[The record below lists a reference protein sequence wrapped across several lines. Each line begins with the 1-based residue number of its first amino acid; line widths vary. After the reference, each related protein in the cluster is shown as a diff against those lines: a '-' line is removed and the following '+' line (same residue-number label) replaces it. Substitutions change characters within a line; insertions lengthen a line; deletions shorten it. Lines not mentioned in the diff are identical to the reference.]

1 MGDTRKVFLSYAS
14 GDREFASRVRDAVA
28 GQGAEA
34 VDVQPDLKPGSDPG
48 AAVMDAL
55 RSADL
60 FVFVVPEKE
69 GSGKHALMELGAAK
83 ALGKR
88 IVALMP
94 DRHRASNTDVAVRL
108 SDVMLLDAGEKPADT
123 VAEQLLSAVNG

>member
-1 MGDTRKVFLSYAS
+1 MNARTVFLSYAS
-14 GDREFASRVRDAVA
+14 DDRAFAAQIRDAVA
-28 GQGAEA
+28 QRGAEA
-34 VDVQPDLKPGSDPG
+34 VDADSVVQPGSDVGG
-48 AAVMDAL
+48 AAMEAL

-69 GSGKHALMELGAAK
+69 GSGRWALMELGAAK

-94 DRHRASNTDVAVRL
+94 DRHRAGNSEVAVRL
-108 SDVMLLDAGEKPADT
+108 SDVLVLDAGEKPAT
-123 VAEQLLSAVNG
+123 RVAEQLLSAVNG